1 MKKLLLILMLTLT
14 QMCFS
19 QDSFR
24 TIENEIKYDIN
35 LNLDKANYNTSYKA
49 SSYNNRGNLPIGVGM
64 MMGGT
69 AFVLAGILTPPT
81 YVGGSTTNKK
91 PFYQQPKFLPIVSGA
106 LFFTVGIGVSISGN

>member
-19 QDSFR
+19 QDSFFN
-24 TIENEIKYDIN
+24 TENEIKYDIN
-35 LNLDKANYNTSYKA
+35 LNLDKVNYNTSYKT
-49 SSYNNRGNLPIGVGM
+49 SSYNSRGNLPIGVSM

-69 AFVLAGILTPPT
+69 AFVLAGILTPST

-91 PFYQQPKFLPIVSGA
+91 PFYQQPKFLPILSGG
-106 LFFTVGIGVSISGN
+106 LLFTVGIGVSISGN